1 MNNKSCTAANH
12 CLLPQRKNL
21 DKSSKNQCYRTPE
34 CPNKSRVMPP
44 KSWWVFK
51 AYERGLAVQKLWNIQ
66 NSGLFC
72 WHRLSGSLR
81 VKSSVSESGQRV
93 KFLFLCHK
101 GSTVPYHYSKI
112 SVNIGYVGA
121 SSPWLTVQHRGQRT
135 GCLLSP
141 NLICRVCLMQQ
152 GGDVCWGWIRLN
164 ILPHNSHPCCTNTEW
179 DKSENYKTMKRNL
192 SNSWTNKQ
200 TLMLEATL
208 SSFPSSFKQKTKKKR
223 KEKQFKQASRWWFSL
238 SLKKVIKANRTG
250 LSREEA
256 TCAQPLTSGIFIV
269 SGEQLF
275 PFLVAILNTFYST
288 EWWQPRAEFS
298 QAVTDTGPYFTFSN
312 VYTCVKMNIIYSIT

>member
-1 MNNKSCTAANH
+1 MKW
-12 CLLPQRKNL
+12 LLSDKYITHWTRTVKVAQLRTIVWRRILTNPRRINASEL
-21 DKSSKNQCYRTPE
+21 DGVWSLQNPW
-34 CPNKSRVMPP
+34 MP
-44 KSWWVFK
+44 KQNTCDATEELMSFQSLWM
-51 AYERGLAVQKLWNIQ
+51 GLAVQKLWNIQ
-66 NSGLFC
+66 NSCLFC

-81 VKSSVSESGQRV
+81 VKSSISESGQRV

-101 GSTVPYHYSKI
+101 GSTVPYHYSWI
-112 SVNIGYVGA
+112 SVNIGYGGA
-121 SSPWLTVQHRGQRT
+121 SSPWWTVRHRGQRT

-208 SSFPSSFKQKTKKKR
+208 SSFPSSFKQKTKKKKR
-223 KEKQFKQASRWWFSL
+223 KAVQTGI
-238 SLKKVIKANRTG
+238 KV
-250 LSREEA
+250 
-256 TCAQPLTSGIFIV
+256 V
-269 SGEQLF
+269 
-275 PFLVAILNTFYST
+275 V
-288 EWWQPRAEFS
+288 
-298 QAVTDTGPYFTFSN
+298 
-312 VYTCVKMNIIYSIT
+312 